1 MPRSQALRQFAI
13 ATPLGDDVL
22 LFRRMSYWEEL
33 GRPFRMDLDL
43 LSDDPAIDATK
54 LLGQSVTVRAEIPNL
69 EGVTRYFS
77 GVVSA
82 FAQGAHDEGMTAYR
96 MTVVPWLWF
105 LTRTSDCRIFQSM
118 TAPDIIKTVF
128 RDLGFSDFKESLTG
142 QYRTWDYCVQYRE
155 TAFDFVSRIMEQE
168 GIYYFVEHDNGKHTI
183 VLIDDSASHEPN
195 PDYKNIE
202 FRPFDRVLADSE
214 LIHEFS
220 VRHEVQPGA
229 YAQTDYDFIK
239 PTKNLQSKS
248 AVSRTHEN
256 AKFELFDYPGE
267 YVEANEGDRYSSV
280 RLDEHQCR
288 YQIVEGRGDSRGMC
302 AGRTFK
308 LINHPVE
315 SMNAEYMIVSTQ
327 IDAESDQYGST
338 GRSGRQRSPDSMRT
352 AFTAIPAGQQFRPE
366 QRTET
371 PFIRGPQTAVV
382 VGPSGEEIYTD
393 EHARVKVMF
402 RWDRAAAA
410 DENCSCWIRVSQ
422 EFAGKRWGS
431 IQIPRI
437 GQEVIVSFLEGD
449 PDRPIITGRVY
460 NGDNLPPYD
469 PKQFGT
475 VTTWK
480 TNSSKGGGGFN
491 ELRFEDKKDE
501 EQVFV
506 HAQKN
511 MDIRVLNDRFET
523 VMNNRHLVVEND
535 KYEHVKNERH
545 IKVDAD
551 EFETFGKDRHVK
563 ITGMQAQEIGDSYSL
578 AVSSDA
584 VIETGGDHTFNV
596 TGELHIKAAK
606 IILEGTSGV
615 SIKSGG
621 SELVLD
627 SGGATLKGSSVTI
640 DGSSVKIASGPGSA
654 ASSASPGSIVS
665 PTEATDAEDADEA
678 DPGEIAEIKA
688 LQKEMTEGKY
698 GSVQVPAYKPDP
710 DEEKEL
716 TWIEIELIDED
727 DNPVPG
733 ERYEIEVPDGRVVRG
748 TLNQKGFARVE
759 GLEPG
764 NCKITFP
771 ELDREAWEPA

>member
-77 GVVSA
+77 GVVAA
-82 FAQGAHDEGMTAYR
+82 FAQGAQDEGMTAYR

-168 GIYYFVEHDNGKHTI
+168 GIYYYFEHDNGKHTL
-183 VLIDDSASHEPN
+183 VLIDDSASHEPY
-195 PDYKNIE
+195 PDYDKIE

-220 VRHEVQPGA
+220 VRHEIQPGA

-288 YQIVEGRGDSRGMC
+288 YEIIEGRGDSRGMC

-327 IDAESDQYGST
+327 IDAESDQYGSS
-338 GRSGRQRSPDSMRT
+338 GRSGRQRSPDAMRT
-352 AFTAIPAGQQFRPE
+352 AFSAIPSGQQFRPE

-475 VTTWK
+475 VATWK

-523 VMNNRHLVVEND
+523 VVHDRHLVVEND
-535 KYEHVKNERH
+535 KFEHVKVNRHEIIEQDHYERIFRDKH
-545 IKVDAD
+545 MTVEGKQAEAIAGSKSLKVTGDVAEVFEANQSTEVSKDLYIKADNICIEALTNLTLKVGNTSIALESSGVGLATTGNVKIDAKQSIENIAKMDFKVDA
-551 EFETFGKDRHVK
+551 
-563 ITGMQAQEIGDSYSL
+563 
-578 AVSSDA
+578 
-584 VIETGGDHTFNV
+584 
-596 TGELHIKAAK
+596 
-606 IILEGTSGV
+606 TSGV
-615 SIKSGG
+615 NIEGKAKVDIKSTGM
-621 SELVLD
+621 
-627 SGGATLKGSSVTI
+627 ATFEGTGPTTVKSSAILTVQGTL
-640 DGSSVKIASGPGSA
+640 VKI
-654 ASSASPGSIVS
+654 
-665 PTEATDAEDADEA
+665 
-678 DPGEIAEIKA
+678 
-688 LQKEMTEGKY
+688 
-698 GSVQVPAYKPDP
+698 
-710 DEEKEL
+710 
-716 TWIEIELIDED
+716 
-727 DNPVPG
+727 N
-733 ERYEIEVPDGRVVRG
+733 
-748 TLNQKGFARVE
+748 
-759 GLEPG
+759 
-764 NCKITFP
+764 
-771 ELDREAWEPA
+771 